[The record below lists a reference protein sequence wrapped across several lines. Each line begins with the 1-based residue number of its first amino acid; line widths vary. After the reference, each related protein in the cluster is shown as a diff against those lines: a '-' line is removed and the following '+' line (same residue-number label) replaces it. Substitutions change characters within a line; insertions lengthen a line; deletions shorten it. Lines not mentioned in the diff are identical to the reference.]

1 MSEAHSNPGESSS
14 FSSEPLTWQGHSGQ
28 TSRSFMASSRFLNL
42 NLPSQNAP
50 APSADP
56 AKAKVAPSVTTDSG
70 YGSVTHETPKLSRKL
85 QTERVFREPLD
96 IVIERNLI
104 EAPPFQGHED
114 ATNSQ
119 TLYTGD
125 QDVMD
130 ASKTR
135 RYILEFAN
143 HLYNHLQKPFTDD
156 KISSMIGSL
165 RELLE
170 AFALKL
176 GQMSQLQIK
185 RDAMYFIYTE
195 RE

>member
-1 MSEAHSNPGESSS
+1 
-14 FSSEPLTWQGHSGQ
+14 
-28 TSRSFMASSRFLNL
+28 MASSRLPNL
-42 NLPSQNAP
+42 NLPSQNVP

-56 AKAKVAPSVTTDSG
+56 AKVKVAPSVTSDSG
-70 YGSVTHETPKLSRKL
+70 YGSVTHETPKLPQKL
-85 QTERVFREPLD
+85 QTESVFEEPLDIVREPLD
-96 IVIERNLI
+96 IVIETKLI

-119 TLYTGD
+119 TLYTED

-135 RYILEFAN
+135 RYILEFTN
-143 HLYNHLQKPFTDD
+143 HLYGHLQKPFADD
-156 KISSMIGSL
+156 EISSVVGSL

-176 GQMSQLQIK
+176 CQTSQVQIK
-185 RDAMYFIYTE
+185 RDAMYFIYTH